1 METTN
6 SQSMI
11 ESEVN
16 LETNEGGKVAKK
28 DSIRKSVDFHCT
40 SMKTAT
46 NKNSLICIKDS
57 SAIKIK
63 SDGIKIFPLSALPV
77 SSSALQGKVQV
88 NIQVNATSKQ
98 QKFSLLNINGVVV
111 PVSLPVEETESSA
124 SFHISSGSK
133 AQIVSEIKFPSVS
146 ASASNNQLTGLEVV
160 TNDTVSTQSSLQNNT
175 KSHIDT
181 SAGKADQVKKF
192 LSGNQVSSSLLN
204 SVGVQEEPTTPLGTR
219 CRRETLNGGNEDKIN
234 GGCHVAGKEYSMSSL
249 GALQGET
256 FPQQIIEPTPKDMP
270 QELKTS
276 KVAESIV
283 RKKALRDRNPTLE
296 EAPLTDE
303 RINKGK
309 MVSSRDQTFTSND
322 SPKSMDRNK
331 VSIKIL
337 HEKMT

>member
-11 ESEVN
+11 ESEGN
-16 LETNEGGKVAKK
+16 LETNEGGKVARK
-28 DSIRKSVDFHCT
+28 DSIRKSVDFHYT
-40 SMKTAT
+40 SMKTTT
-46 NKNSLICIKDS
+46 NKNSLICIKDG

-88 NIQVNATSKQ
+88 NSLTTSKQ

-124 SFHISSGSK
+124 SSHISSGSR

-192 LSGNQVSSSLLN
+192 LSGNKVSSSLLN

-219 CRRETLNGGNEDKIN
+219 CSRETLNGGNEDKIN